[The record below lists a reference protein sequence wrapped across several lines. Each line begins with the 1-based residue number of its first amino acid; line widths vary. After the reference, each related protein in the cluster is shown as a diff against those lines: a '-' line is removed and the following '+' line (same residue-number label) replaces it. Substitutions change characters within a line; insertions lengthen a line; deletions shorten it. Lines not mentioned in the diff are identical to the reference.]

1 VVLAAHTI
9 DKVDDLGRLLRQ
21 VHRILKSSMPLVM
34 SMPHPYADISSEHP
48 YGTGARTIGEWFTAL
63 NRTNFRVDQLLE
75 LGATA
80 QSPAPSTLILRA
92 RKEGS

>member
-1 VVLAAHTI
+1 MT
-9 DKVDDLGRLLRQ
+9 
-21 VHRILKSSMPLVM
+21 
-34 SMPHPYADISSEHP
+34 HPYADISSERP

-63 NRTNFRVDQLLE
+63 TRSNFRIDQLHE

-80 QSPAPSTLILRA
+80 HSPAPAALVLRA